1 MATCFCSD
9 TTGATV
15 SGIQGLYPTQRNR
28 SFSRR
33 YALRGVSPTAQ
44 ARRRRCEA
52 GSFWDFRL
60 KTLSLTY
67 HYFVQ
72 EKVRFSLCYEQTIEE
87 RGNRIANDR
96 VIVAAQ
102 YRF

>member
-1 MATCFCSD
+1 VF
-9 TTGATV
+9 
-15 SGIQGLYPTQRNR
+15 LYAIYEPNPRNQIVLAWED
-28 SFSRR
+28 FDPNTE
-33 YALRGVSPTAQ
+33 RG
-44 ARRRRCEA
+44 
-52 GSFWDFRL
+52 GNRL